1 MSYDNEFV
9 NCCLRESNF
18 YLNVKKAHP
27 TEDEFNGLLKHIN
40 NFYTACEMT
49 NKKVGMI
56 INAKELGLI
65 DYKYADS
72 FSSYFKKNEDIV
84 KNCIIAT
91 SIICD
96 NVVICNL
103 VNAFLK
109 IYKSIK
115 PVKVLQTI
123 EKGVDFING
132 INYKK

>member
-1 MSYDNEFV
+1 
-9 NCCLRESNF
+9 
-18 YLNVKKAHP
+18 
-27 TEDEFNGLLKHIN
+27 
-40 NFYTACEMT
+40 MT

-72 FSSYFKKNEDIV
+72 FSSYFKENEDIV

-103 VNAFLK
+103 VNALLK
-109 IYKSIK
+109 LYKSIK
-115 PVKVLQTI
+115 PVKVLQTM

-132 INYKK
+132 INGINKN